1 LEEKNCEREGRC
13 RQQKVTMDHVVTALL
28 VSPPAPVWGAQIYLL
43 NQLDSLRERGVDL
56 SLGTTG
62 DSPFA
67 EEWRKRGLPLVELGL
82 HPHLGLR
89 VEGSSSRP
97 GVASLAKMSGAV
109 ADNARRLATVARRY
123 DMLYSFSLP
132 THLETALAGRMS
144 RTPVALDLV
153 DIVRP
158 GLGQRVL
165 RTAARLASL
174 TVANSAATAS
184 VLGSVGPVR
193 IIYPG
198 IDLARF
204 HPGAP
209 PAGLRAELTG
219 DPESPLVGVVGRLD
233 EGKGIHVLV
242 EAMALLE
249 GDLANT
255 RLVVV
260 GDKGTDTTDYAD
272 RLRRRADAAL
282 GERVRF
288 VGRRDDIPE
297 IMRSLDVLVVAAAA
311 EPFGLTA
318 LEAQASRTPVIGT
331 NAGGLPEFVEH
342 EVSGLL
348 VPPLDARRLA
358 EAIERMLSDRPL
370 RERIVDEAEHRA
382 NPARGLEAQYDD
394 LSRMYRDVA
403 SRTVHPG

>member
-1 LEEKNCEREGRC
+1 
-13 RQQKVTMDHVVTALL
+13 MDRIVNALL

-43 NQLDSLRERGVDL
+43 NQLDNLRDRGVNL

-67 EEWRKRGLPLVELGL
+67 EAWRERELPLVELGL
-82 HPHLGLR
+82 HEHLGLR
-89 VEGSSSRP
+89 VDGSSKRP
-97 GVASLAKMSGAV
+97 SVAMMSKMSIAVGA
-109 ADNARRLATVARRY
+109 NARGLASVARRY

-132 THLETALAGRMS
+132 THLETALAGRLS

-153 DIVRP
+153 DLVRP
-158 GLGQRVL
+158 GIGQRVL
-165 RTAARLASL
+165 RTAARLATL
-174 TVANSAATAS
+174 TVANSTATAS
-184 VLGSVGPVR
+184 VLGSAGPVR
-193 IIYPG
+193 IIHPG
-198 IDLARF
+198 IDLDRF

-209 PAGLRAELTG
+209 PPSLRAELSG
-219 DPESPLVGVVGRLD
+219 DAECPLVGIVGRLD

-242 EAMALLE
+242 DAMAR
-249 GDLANT
+249 LADEFST
-255 RLVVV
+255 ARLVVV
-260 GDKGTDTTDYAD
+260 GDKGTDATDYAD
-272 RLRRRADAAL
+272 RLRRQTDEVL
-282 GERVRF
+282 GDRVRF

-297 IMRSLDVLVVAAAA
+297 IMRALDVLVVAAVA

-331 NAGGLPEFVEH
+331 NAGGLPEFVED

-348 VPPLDARRLA
+348 VPPLDAERLA
-358 EAIERMLSDRPL
+358 RAIERILGDRTL
-370 RERIVDEAEHRA
+370 RDRLVDEAERRA

-403 SRTVHPG
+403 TRAVRGA